1 MGNRDINKI
10 RILQEIGIATAD
22 DENKKT
28 HENDSCENLPAH
40 GGIFWFKGTGLQGDP
55 DLIRKRNDEN
65 MQSKECQS
73 TSIDENNILVPN
85 SSGERLKWIL
95 RKTMGSPNAFQWRR
109 RELQQEKD
117 FYAFTE
123 GIQNE

>member
-1 MGNRDINKI
+1 MWDKGGNDLYVTRQLLSLHDRFGSNKVKFIMGNRDINKI

-73 TSIDENNILVPN
+73 TSID
-85 SSGERLKWIL
+85 G
-95 RKTMGSPNAFQWRR
+95 
-109 RELQQEKD
+109 
-117 FYAFTE
+117 
-123 GIQNE
+123 